1 MGAKKGFDLIFQKS
15 GRPDFRAVKK
25 FPVPTYLKCSSN
37 HVYEWTRPAK
47 LVAHINVSRN
57 YLQTAFFNAV
67 VLLALMEFAAQVN
80 ANSLL
85 SQIEQIELR

>member
-1 MGAKKGFDLIFQKS
+1 MVFLLYTVSTPKTKEL
-15 GRPDFRAVKK
+15 RLHLCNL
-25 FPVPTYLKCSSN
+25 VPTYAKCSSN